1 MKLLVATVWSGLISA
16 AAALA
21 DTRRSRSGAYRRR
34 CSDMA
39 GAAATECALS
49 PAAGIWLRATLMQWS
64 LASAASEHAIRN
76 RCAHHQPNAAAKRH

>member
-21 DTRRSRSGAYRRR
+21 DTRRSRSGAYRMR

-39 GAAATECALS
+39 GAAATGQRHYRRSKQL
-49 PAAGIWLRATLMQWS
+49 AACDLGAMVTCVCCQ
-64 LASAASEHAIRN
+64 
-76 RCAHHQPNAAAKRH
+76 